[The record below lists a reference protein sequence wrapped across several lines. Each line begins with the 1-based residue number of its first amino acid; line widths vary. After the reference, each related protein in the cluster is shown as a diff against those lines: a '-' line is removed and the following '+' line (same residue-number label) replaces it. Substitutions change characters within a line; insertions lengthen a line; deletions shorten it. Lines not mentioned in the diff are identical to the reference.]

1 MDWIKTDGDGLS
13 LLKKYRYV
21 LIVVLAG
28 ILLMVFPGG
37 KTEEEPE
44 VPVQQY
50 QNESLEEALSRIL
63 SMIQG
68 AGKVTVLLTEAAG
81 REILYQVDTDASS
94 SGEKDIKTVL
104 ITDGSRTETGLV
116 RRTDPPVYLGAIVVC
131 QGADSPAVRLAVV
144 EAVADATGLTT
155 DQISVLKMK
164 G

>member
-1 MDWIKTDGDGLS
+1 MDWIKTDVDGLS

-28 ILLMVFPGG
+28 ILLMVLPGG

-116 RRTDPPVYLGAIVVC
+116 RRTDPPVYQGAIVVC

>member
-28 ILLMVFPGG
+28 ILLMVLPGG

-116 RRTDPPVYLGAIVVC
+116 RRTDPPVYQGAIVVC

>member
-28 ILLMVFPGG
+28 ILLMVLPGG
-37 KTEEEPE
+37 KTEEEPK

-116 RRTDPPVYLGAIVVC
+116 RRTDPPVYQGAIVVC
-131 QGADSPAVRLAVV
+131 QGADSPAVRLAIV

-164 G
+164 E